1 MRLVTPPITPAS
13 SANDSVVD
21 ATGMVIGAY
30 LLTSVQEYIGPVRA
44 AVGLDLDTPLL
55 PLLCGESGSRFS
67 SSALLPY
74 AHILI
79 VVHDGVCM

>member
-1 MRLVTPPITPAS
+1 MTPPITPAS

-30 LLTSVQEYIGPVRA
+30 VLISAQEYIGPVKA
-44 AVGLDLDTPLL
+44 AVGLDLYTLLL
-55 PLLCGESGSRFS
+55 PLLCGESGSRFVS
-67 SSALLPY
+67 GALLPY

-79 VVHDGVCM
+79 VVHDGLCM